1 MCPTEQ
7 NEHWEVC
14 RIAIFCAQELT
25 MKNFRLVVV
34 SLCGALAAA
43 LLFAAAPAE
52 AHGYYGPRSGVY
64 FQFGVP
70 LWPGYW
76 GPHYY
81 YDYPPPAAYY
91 PPAPPVYVEREEPAQ
106 QPVWWYWC
114 PSAKGYYPYV
124 KECPGGWQRVAPQ
137 PTN

>member
-1 MCPTEQ
+1 
-7 NEHWEVC
+7 
-14 RIAIFCAQELT
+14 
-25 MKNFRLVVV
+25 MKNLRVVV
-34 SLCGALAAA
+34 VPLCGVLAAA
-43 LLFAAAPAE
+43 LLFTAAPIE

-64 FQFGVP
+64 LQFGVP

-81 YDYPPPAAYY
+81 YDYPPPAVYY
-91 PPAPPVYVEREEPAQ
+91 PPPPPVYVEREEPAQ